1 MGCELLAELTE
12 TRDIWVESERSSKN
26 PQMRNRE
33 VEWSIPLAV
42 VQSERLQENLSL
54 LVQRGPLQELLLEWI
69 EGIGR
74 IVRLDC
80 KPLEW
85 DPVALRLELRPA
97 EEGALSLEVDDH
109 DRMGSVLGVPIS
121 NVC

>member
-42 VQSERLQENLSL
+42 VESEGLEKNLSL
-54 LVQRGPLQELLLEWI
+54 LV
-69 EGIGR
+69 
-74 IVRLDC
+74 
-80 KPLEW
+80 K
-85 DPVALRLELRPA
+85 
-97 EEGALSLEVDDH
+97 
-109 DRMGSVLGVPIS
+109 
-121 NVC
+121 